1 LYRGIILDINDT
13 TGQGLFDVLQNE
25 LKSLDLDIDNVR
37 GQGYD
42 NGSNMKGKNQGVQKK
57 LLDINSRAFYS
68 AIEKVQ
74 GLISFFTTYRETCF
88 LNALESAKGIA
99 RDMDI
104 EPAFRT

>member
-1 LYRGIILDINDT
+1 MLIDT
-13 TGQGLFDVLQNE
+13 
-25 LKSLDLDIDNVR
+25 
-37 GQGYD
+37 
-42 NGSNMKGKNQGVQKK
+42 
-57 LLDINSRAFYS
+57 